1 MDDPVYFAGVYFPIA
16 SKQLQENNCAGSQR
30 STGGGGRWGEG
41 EVYIGD
47 FASKP
52 LNSIML
58 NVK

>member
-30 STGGGGRWGEG
+30 STGGGG